1 MDPDRVF
8 EMLENAPCGVYAVS
22 IDQRILFWN
31 HVAETILGHARSDV
45 LGRRCY
51 EIFAGVTAGSVT
63 PECLR
68 GCPSIRYLREGLIPH
83 ATRLRMRC
91 ASGERKWV
99 SVIPMVVPG
108 VLSDAPLVAHLFDE
122 IEPVPGQDL
131 LSEQSS
137 AAPTE
142 GAPTTT
148 SDLPP
153 DSTQEGTATLSA
165 REGEVLH
172 LMALGWETPRIAAH
186 LGISPHTVRNHIR
199 NLRGKLKA
207 TSKLEA
213 VVIGIRQGIVF
224 AH

>member
-1 MDPDRVF
+1 MDPARVF

-31 HVAETILGHARSDV
+31 HVAEEILGHARHDV

-51 EIFAGVTAGSVT
+51 EILAGVTAGSVT
-63 PECLR
+63 PECSQ

-83 ATRLRMRC
+83 ATRLKMRC

-108 VLSDAPLVAHLFDE
+108 VLSDAPMVAHLFDE
-122 IEPVPGQDL
+122 IDPVTGQELFAEQFSATATESSPTGTPDL
-131 LSEQSS
+131 LQNS
-137 AAPTE
+137 P
-142 GAPTTT
+142 
-148 SDLPP
+148 
-153 DSTQEGTATLSA
+153 QEGTATLSA
-165 REGEVLH
+165 REAEVLH
-172 LMALGWETPRIAAH
+172 LMALGWETPRIAVQ
-186 LGISPHTVRNHIR
+186 LGISTHTVRNHIR

-213 VVIGIRQGIVF
+213 VVIGIRQGIVLPN
-224 AH
+224 